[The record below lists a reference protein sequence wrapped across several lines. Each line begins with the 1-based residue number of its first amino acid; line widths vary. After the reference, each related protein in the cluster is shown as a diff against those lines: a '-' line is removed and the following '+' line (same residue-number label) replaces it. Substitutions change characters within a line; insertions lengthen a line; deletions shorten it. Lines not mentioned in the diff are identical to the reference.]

1 MRGLGFHS
9 RYSREREPSPAG
21 MPEQTDGEQREG
33 GARVLIVA
41 AAGEASM
48 PTLLEAVRQ
57 RAASG
62 PVRFHLVLPDP
73 AEHAELTDAQRR
85 ESRARG
91 QAMLERAL
99 PLLAAAAG
107 GEVDGYFSPRHD
119 PMDVIE
125 EAMGHERVDEI
136 ILTTVHHNVSERLHL
151 DLRRRVEHLG
161 LPVTTVI
168 GEKTFTHA

>member
-1 MRGLGFHS
+1 MKGLGFHARRS
-9 RYSREREPSPAG
+9 QERESSEVDSPDRS
-21 MPEQTDGEQREG
+21 EGEQGQG

-48 PTLLEAVRQ
+48 PTLLEAVRS
-57 RAASG
+57 RAAAG

-73 AEHAELTDAQRR
+73 AEHAELTDRQRR

-99 PLLAAAAG
+99 PLLSAAAG

-119 PMDVIE
+119 PMDAIE
-125 EAMGHERVDEI
+125 EARGHERVDEI
-136 ILTTVHHNVSERLHL
+136 ILTTVHHNVSELLHL

-168 GEKTFTHA
+168 GERTITHA